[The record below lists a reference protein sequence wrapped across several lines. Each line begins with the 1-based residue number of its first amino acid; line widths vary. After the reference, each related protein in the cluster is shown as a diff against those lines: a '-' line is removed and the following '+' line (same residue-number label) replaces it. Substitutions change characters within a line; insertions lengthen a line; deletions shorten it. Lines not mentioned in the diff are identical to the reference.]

1 VRKTRLLVLL
11 LVALASPAAFAAQPP
26 TIDFEDDAAVVS
38 GLAPRGQVA
47 WMSVSRE
54 PREGYV
60 RVMRREGIAKDD
72 DGDGA
77 VRLALEPDE
86 RIAPRSLWAVV
97 DLASG
102 ELALAS
108 PAGEAAVREVVFP
121 GRGVARGASN
131 KLDRFEAGREMVELL
146 YARPGA
152 APAAWGLTAGDGGEA
167 DDDGADDGALA
178 AALAGARSLGGS
190 PAPPEELTAGDVV
203 VAVDP
208 RTLDVFAVRLV
219 GAQ

>member
-1 VRKTRLLVLL
+1 MRKPRLLVLL
-11 LVALASPAAFAAQPP
+11 LVFLAVPAAFAAPPP
-26 TIDFEDDAAVVS
+26 TIDFEEEAAVVS
-38 GLAPRGQVA
+38 GLAPQGQVA

-77 VRLALEPDE
+77 VRLELEPDE

-108 PAGEAAVREVVFP
+108 PEGETSVREVVFP
-121 GRGVARGASN
+121 GRGLARGASN

-146 YARPGA
+146 YVRPGTT
-152 APAAWGLTAGDGGEA
+152 PAAWGMSAGDGGEA

-178 AALAGARSLGGS
+178 AALAGARPLGAS
-190 PAPPEELTAGDVV
+190 PAPPEELTSGDLV

-208 RTLDVFAVRLV
+208 RSLEVFAVRLK